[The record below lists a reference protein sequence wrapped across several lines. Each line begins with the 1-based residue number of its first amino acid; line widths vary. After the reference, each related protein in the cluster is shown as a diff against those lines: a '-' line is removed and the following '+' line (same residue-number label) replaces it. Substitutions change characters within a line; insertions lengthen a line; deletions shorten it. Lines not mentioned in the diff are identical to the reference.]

1 MRLFVAWV
9 TALLLSCRVQAAAV
23 FAHFMVTNSANYT
36 SSDWENDMKLAQDA
50 HIDAFALNMAYND
63 PTNMKA
69 LAAAFAAADS
79 VGFKLFFSFDYAG
92 NGDWP
97 KNDVVALI
105 TQYSA
110 HSSYFFYKGKAFVST
125 FEGPGRADDWPLI
138 KLATN
143 CFFVPS
149 WSSLGAKPAV
159 ETGVVDGLFSWA
171 GWPWGDE
178 DMNTYIDASYIQYLA
193 GMPYMMPVSPWF
205 FTNLPGYKKNWIW
218 RGDHLW
224 HDRWQEVLYV
234 QPEFVQIISWNDYG
248 ESHYIGPLYEKAME
262 AFEIGQAPYN
272 YVTDMPHDGWRNTLP
287 YFIDMYKKGS
297 AEVTQESIIA
307 WYRPAPAAA
316 CSSGGTSGN
325 TAAQLQIEFPPA
337 EMVQDRIFF
346 SAVLGS
352 FSGAVVSIGGNAETV
367 GWSSVPDDDVGV
379 YHGSVAFDGRTGPVT
394 VSLMRGSTV
403 ITTIEGKAISGSC
416 TDGIQNW
423 NAWVG
428 SATTGSTVSARTK
441 VELSDQKC
449 MNGTGASNFAGL
461 CEFACTYNYCPLG
474 ACTCTKMGIGHKKP
488 NSTGVLGYPI
498 AGEGASYSGLCNFD
512 CNLGLCPPSACGT
525 VEVPLST
532 PSVSPFL
539 PPACTS
545 GTGVGNLGGLCDFA
559 CTHGF
564 CPINACTCTGQGA
577 VNVMSPTTDVTGEA
591 APGQDS
597 AVYGPLCEYTCQRG
611 YCPEG
616 ACVEQSGSSTGSGS
630 GSGSDSDSD
639 NLHVAASVAD
649 TKSGSNIVTGVGPLN
664 IIVAPSTLTSTTT
677 FSIESLV
684 TPIEVAWTT
693 TKTVTISGQPTV
705 TTTVTRT
712 VQTTTF
718 AIPEIR
724 TTQIPWW
731 NWNITATNVKD
742 TSTTLFPSFALD
754 PIVFA
759 DKPDVPD
766 MTYTAT
772 ASRTLYPPPW
782 PWSTSSLP
790 VVVPTPTIKFTQG
803 GPSGP
808 TCTSG
813 CGTKCTSFCHTP
825 CLLNCDDPKAHESW
839 KDPADPDPP
848 ASHSKCT
855 GPECQN
861 GECTGSNCQKKGC
874 TGSGCDN
881 GVCLDDS
888 CKYSGCIGGDC
899 GLDGS
904 CDGPDCKT
912 VGCEGADCNKSG
924 GCFGFDCISI
934 GCIGID
940 CTSSTGECTGPKCH
954 MVSCTGPNCQ
964 DGVCTGPGCESEDD
978 DCEARE
984 ADVCTETVYSTI
996 VTPAST
1002 YTTETSTS
1010 CETITAC
1017 SAEASTTTTTIEED
1031 SITAWVGYYNPDDAL
1046 DTSAASSLSSSIE
1059 AMFSSIYATTT
1070 TTSTTSKPSTTS
1082 TKPTSVPIGGDCGS
1096 SAQCKGDCPKGKIL
1110 QCADYGGGP
1119 SCTCITDQNVPPYG
1133 TMCQRLKDCTD
1144 AYYCALGDS
1153 MVCEERDYSNGEPVC
1168 LCIKGSGS

>member
-97 KNDVVALI
+97 KNDVVDLI

-138 KLATN
+138 KLTTN

-149 WSSLGAKPAV
+149 WSSLRAKPAI

-193 GMPYMMPVSPWF
+193 GMP
-205 FTNLPGYKKNWIW
+205 
-218 RGDHLW
+218 
-224 HDRWQEVLYV
+224 
-234 QPEFVQIISWNDYG
+234 
-248 ESHYIGPLYEKAME
+248 
-262 AFEIGQAPYN
+262 
-272 YVTDMPHDGWRNTLP
+272 
-287 YFIDMYKKGS
+287 
-297 AEVTQESIIA
+297 
-307 WYRPAPAAA
+307 
-316 CSSGGTSGN
+316 
-325 TAAQLQIEFPPA
+325 
-337 EMVQDRIFF
+337 
-346 SAVLGS
+346 
-352 FSGAVVSIGGNAETV
+352 AVVSIRGNAETV
-367 GWSSVPDDDVGV
+367 GWSSVPGDDIGV
-379 YHGSVAFDGRTGPVT
+379 YYSSVAFDGRTGPVT
-394 VSLMRGSTV
+394 VSLIRGSTM

-416 TDGIQNW
+416 TDSIQNW

-449 MNGTGASNFAGL
+449 INGTGASNFAGL
-461 CEFACTYNYCPLG
+461 CKFAYTYNYCPLG
-474 ACTCTKMGIGHKKP
+474 ACACTKMGIGHKKP

-512 CNLGLCPPSACGT
+512 CNLGLYPPSACGT

-616 ACVEQSGSSTGSGS
+616 ACVAQSGSSTGSGS

-639 NLHVAASVAD
+639 DLHVAASVAD
-649 TKSGSNIVTGVGPLN
+649 SKSGSNIVTGVGPLN
-664 IIVAPSTLTSTTT
+664 IIVAPSTLTFTTT

-803 GPSGP
+803 GPPGP

-874 TGSGCDN
+874 TGSGCDS

-899 GLDGS
+899 GLNGS

-1031 SITAWVGYYNPDDAL
+1031 SITAWVGYYNPDDTL

-1082 TKPTSVPIGGDCGS
+1082 MKPTSVPIGGDCGS

-1110 QCADYGGGP
+1110 QCADYGSGP

>member
-1 MRLFVAWV
+1 
-9 TALLLSCRVQAAAV
+9 
-23 FAHFMVTNSANYT
+23 
-36 SSDWENDMKLAQDA
+36 
-50 HIDAFALNMAYND
+50 
-63 PTNMKA
+63 
-69 LAAAFAAADS
+69 
-79 VGFKLFFSFDYAG
+79 
-92 NGDWP
+92 
-97 KNDVVALI
+97 
-105 TQYSA
+105 
-110 HSSYFFYKGKAFVST
+110 
-125 FEGPGRADDWPLI
+125 
-138 KLATN
+138 
-143 CFFVPS
+143 
-149 WSSLGAKPAV
+149 
-159 ETGVVDGLFSWA
+159 
-171 GWPWGDE
+171 
-178 DMNTYIDASYIQYLA
+178 
-193 GMPYMMPVSPWF
+193 
-205 FTNLPGYKKNWIW
+205 
-218 RGDHLW
+218 
-224 HDRWQEVLYV
+224 
-234 QPEFVQIISWNDYG
+234 
-248 ESHYIGPLYEKAME
+248 
-262 AFEIGQAPYN
+262 
-272 YVTDMPHDGWRNTLP
+272 
-287 YFIDMYKKGS
+287 
-297 AEVTQESIIA
+297 
-307 WYRPAPAAA
+307 
-316 CSSGGTSGN
+316 
-325 TAAQLQIEFPPA
+325 
-337 EMVQDRIFF
+337 
-346 SAVLGS
+346 
-352 FSGAVVSIGGNAETV
+352 
-367 GWSSVPDDDVGV
+367 
-379 YHGSVAFDGRTGPVT
+379 
-394 VSLMRGSTV
+394 
-403 ITTIEGKAISGSC
+403 
-416 TDGIQNW
+416 
-423 NAWVG
+423 
-428 SATTGSTVSARTK
+428 
-441 VELSDQKC
+441 
-449 MNGTGASNFAGL
+449 
-461 CEFACTYNYCPLG
+461 
-474 ACTCTKMGIGHKKP
+474 MGIGHKKP

-616 ACVEQSGSSTGSGS
+616 ACVAQPGSSTGSGS

-639 NLHVAASVAD
+639 DLHVAASVAD
-649 TKSGSNIVTGVGPLN
+649 SRSGSNIVTGVGPLN

-759 DKPDVPD
+759 DKPDVLD

-790 VVVPTPTIKFTQG
+790 VAVPTPTIKFTQG

-1002 YTTETSTS
+1002 YTTETSTR

-1031 SITAWVGYYNPDDAL
+1031 SITAWVGYYNPDDTL

-1082 TKPTSVPIGGDCGS
+1082 TKPTSVPIGGDCGLS
-1096 SAQCKGDCPKGKIL
+1096 IAQCKGDCPKGKIL

-1133 TMCQRLKDCTD
+1133 TMCQSLKDCTD
-1144 AYYCALGDS
+1144 SYYCALGDS